1 MFIDLTRKFSD
12 EQWEILED
20 YFPLWLAYK
29 DSNHYMA
36 YDATGGELSP
46 LPQYYEEDGSWE
58 EWSLSWDKFWSTV
71 ANSPYCLMAEK
82 TYNNLENTL
91 RCLHADYEYHW
102 TTPYTS
108 VACSAYMW
116 LTRRTYVHMVYDC
129 FNRKYII
136 FADRKNVDLY
146 RTINH
151 HGHISYLLEIYSSLN
166 WTTVD
171 FNAYMAKEPN
181 NSAARESKLH
191 SLNQFLKKYT
201 TGLWMREPQDDYDY
215 HRSRYVFAF
224 ENKKDAAM
232 VKLRF
237 SNVE

>member
-1 MFIDLTRKFSD
+1 MFIDPTRKFSD
-12 EQWEILED
+12 EQWELLED
-20 YFPLWLAYK
+20 YFPLWLAYI
-29 DSNHYMA
+29 DRDRHMA
-36 YDATGGELSP
+36 HSATNGLSP
-46 LPQYYEEDGSWE
+46 QPFFPEEEGSRE
-58 EWSLSWDKFWSTV
+58 EWSLSWDKLWNTV
-71 ANSPYCLMAEK
+71 ADSTHYSIAEK
-82 TYNNLENTL
+82 TYSELEDTL
-91 RCLHADYEYHW
+91 QCLHADYEYHW

-108 VACSAYMW
+108 VACSAYIW
-116 LTRRTYVHMVYDC
+116 LSSRTYVHMLYDC

-136 FADRKNVDLY
+136 FADRKYIDLY

-171 FNAYMAKEPN
+171 FNSYMAKEPN
-181 NSAARESKLH
+181 NREARKSKLH

-215 HRSRYVFAF
+215 HASRYVFAF

-232 VKLRF
+232 VKLKF
-237 SNVE
+237 SNVV